1 MNIRLIIIPILL
13 INISFGGTT
22 GKLSGIVK
30 EANSNSVLI
39 GCNII
44 VDGTDLGTAS
54 DINGEYFLL
63 NIPPGIYNVKFQM
76 IGYETLI
83 FNNVQVSIDR
93 TTKLNATLQMGVIE
107 GSEIFVTAERKLIE
121 FDVTQSESRVTA
133 AELESMPV
141 AEIADVLRL
150 QGGITQDASGGLHM
164 RGGRSNEIAYMVDGV
179 PMSDAYNGGISVQ
192 IENDNI
198 QELQVISGTFNAE
211 YGKALTGVVNMV
223 TKDGGDNFEGFIN
236 FYSGDHTTSDTLFPN
251 LNSYSFNNDY
261 SLSANVSG
269 PIIPGFIT
277 FYSSGRINQSD
288 GWLNGL
294 NTFTMY
300 GDTIFH
306 DYNNNHYQD
315 TNEPIKDPHYQSL
328 NWHDNWSTQNKITFR
343 LRSTTRLKI
352 NTILN
357 SGTSQGYNHNRQ
369 MTHDGRKNNYDEG
382 AFIGMNLSHSFSP
395 LSFVDIYLTEYT
407 HQFQSYLFVD
417 PLDARY
423 VTPDSLYWAHIE
435 GKLPDEVINKYGS
448 EVNYFPQYTVSR
460 WGVDTD
466 RFERETKSRSLRLDA
481 TSQINKYNQLK
492 FGFDITR
499 YKLSLDTYALLDSS
513 QADQVFT
520 PLIPEVGSFN
530 RSTYQFNPE
539 EFSFYIQ
546 DKIEYGDMI
555 INVGLRYEIFNP
567 KAHVPNNI
575 H

>member
-13 INISFGGTT
+13 IKISFGGTT

-83 FNNVQVSIDR
+83 INNVQVSIDR

-121 FDVTQSESRVTA
+121 FDVTQSESRITA

-236 FYSGDHTTSDTLFPN
+236 FYS
-251 LNSYSFNNDY
+251 
-261 SLSANVSG
+261 
-269 PIIPGFIT
+269 
-277 FYSSGRINQSD
+277 
-288 GWLNGL
+288 
-294 NTFTMY
+294 
-300 GDTIFH
+300 
-306 DYNNNHYQD
+306 
-315 TNEPIKDPHYQSL
+315 
-328 NWHDNWSTQNKITFR
+328 
-343 LRSTTRLKI
+343 
-352 NTILN
+352 
-357 SGTSQGYNHNRQ
+357 
-369 MTHDGRKNNYDEG
+369 
-382 AFIGMNLSHSFSP
+382 
-395 LSFVDIYLTEYT
+395 DI
-407 HQFQSYLFVD
+407 
-417 PLDARY
+417 
-423 VTPDSLYWAHIE
+423 
-435 GKLPDEVINKYGS
+435 
-448 EVNYFPQYTVSR
+448 
-460 WGVDTD
+460 
-466 RFERETKSRSLRLDA
+466 
-481 TSQINKYNQLK
+481 
-492 FGFDITR
+492 
-499 YKLSLDTYALLDSS
+499 
-513 QADQVFT
+513 
-520 PLIPEVGSFN
+520 
-530 RSTYQFNPE
+530 
-539 EFSFYIQ
+539 
-546 DKIEYGDMI
+546 
-555 INVGLRYEIFNP
+555 
-567 KAHVPNNI
+567 
-575 H
+575 